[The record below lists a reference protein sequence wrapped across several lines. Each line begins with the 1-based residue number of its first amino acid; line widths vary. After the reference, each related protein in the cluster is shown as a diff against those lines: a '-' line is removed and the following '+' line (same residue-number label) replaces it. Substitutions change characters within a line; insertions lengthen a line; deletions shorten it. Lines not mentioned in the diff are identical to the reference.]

1 MIFSGKLL
9 SFRDVSVAQAQTT
22 LPRELRSLLIL
33 GRVSNLPTVWSNCLA
48 GWLLSG
54 GGGAIRFVLLCLG
67 ASAFLAYK
75 DKAQWIWFA
84 AFSLVAGF
92 GGLTVLQTI
101 GAWRLAAQG

>member
-1 MIFSGKLL
+1 MLAWIVL
-9 SFRDVSVAQAQTT
+9 AATT
-22 LPRELRSLLIL
+22 PAR
-33 GRVSNLPTVWSNCLA
+33 
-48 GWLLSG
+48 
-54 GGGAIRFVLLCLG
+54 LCLG

-101 GAWRLAAQG
+101 GAGGGLVRRLPLAKNTPPSSTG

>member
-1 MIFSGKLL
+1 VTAGTVFRTSPGQDAPDQSETSRCWPGPFSL
-9 SFRDVSVAQAQTT
+9 Q
-22 LPRELRSLLIL
+22 PRPRS
-33 GRVSNLPTVWSNCLA
+33 S
-48 GWLLSG
+48 
-54 GGGAIRFVLLCLG
+54 

>member
-1 MIFSGKLL
+1 M
-9 SFRDVSVAQAQTT
+9 
-22 LPRELRSLLIL
+22 
-33 GRVSNLPTVWSNCLA
+33 LA
-48 GWLLSG
+48 WIVP
-54 GGGAIRFVLLCLG
+54 AATAPALLCLG

-75 DKAQWIWFA
+75 DKAQWIWF

>member
-1 MIFSGKLL
+1 M
-9 SFRDVSVAQAQTT
+9 
-22 LPRELRSLLIL
+22 
-33 GRVSNLPTVWSNCLA
+33 LA
-48 GWLLSG
+48 WIVL
-54 GGGAIRFVLLCLG
+54 AATAPALLCLG